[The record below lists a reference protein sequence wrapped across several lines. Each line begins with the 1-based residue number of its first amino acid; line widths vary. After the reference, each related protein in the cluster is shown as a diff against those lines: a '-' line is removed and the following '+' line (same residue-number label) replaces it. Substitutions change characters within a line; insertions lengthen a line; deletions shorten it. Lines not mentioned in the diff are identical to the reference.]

1 MFRRYRSRPANSRM
15 KKTIEQKARN
25 GLRLTE
31 QEALYLFEQDD
42 LLWLGKLANAVKEKR
57 TGKKIFF
64 NINRHIN
71 PTNYCV
77 NRCRFCAFSASF
89 GDRHGFQLDLE
100 QIAKIA
106 DQAGEV
112 HEFHI
117 VGGLHPQWG
126 FEHYLAILRLL
137 KQKRPQTL
145 LQAYTA
151 VEIDHFAKISGKSLG
166 QVIGE
171 LKAAGLDAVP
181 GGGAEIFASEVR
193 KKICP
198 EKIPARDW
206 LRVHEALHRAGVQ
219 SNATMLYGHL
229 EKYRH
234 RVDHLRRLRNLQDR
248 THGFAAFIPLAFHP
262 KNTRLQHPYHTTGV
276 DDLKTIAVS
285 RLYLDNFPHI
295 KAFWIM
301 LGEKLAQVAL
311 WFGADDLDGT
321 VEEEKI
327 THMAGAL
334 TPEALAREELVRLI
348 REAGRVPIERDS
360 WYRVKKSWDKG

>member
-1 MFRRYRSRPANSRM
+1 M
-15 KKTIEQKARN
+15 KKVIEKKVCSGR
-25 GLRLTE
+25 RISE
-31 QEALYLFEQDD
+31 KEALYLFSQDD
-42 LLWLGKLANAVKEKR
+42 LVWLGRLANTVKER
-57 TGKKIFF
+57 LTRNRVFF
-64 NINRHIN
+64 NVNRHIN
-71 PTNYCV
+71 PTNYCK
-77 NRCRFCAFSASF
+77 NRCRFCAFSASP
-89 GDRHGFQLDLE
+89 GDKHGFELSLDE
-100 QIAKIA
+100 IEKIA
-106 DQAGEV
+106 DQAGKV
-112 HEFHI
+112 HEFHV
-117 VGGLHPQWG
+117 VGGLHPKWD
-126 FEHYLAILRLL
+126 FEHYLEILRLL
-137 KQKRPQTL
+137 KRKRHKAL

-151 VEIDHFAKISGKSLG
+151 VEIDHFAKISGLSLE
-166 QVIGE
+166 QTIQE
-171 LKAAGLDAVP
+171 LKDAGLDAVP

-198 EKIPARDW
+198 EKIPSGQW
-206 LRVHEALHRAGVQ
+206 LKVHEALHRAGVQ

-234 RVDHLRRLRNLQDR
+234 RVDHLRRLRELQDR
-248 THGFAAFIPLAFHP
+248 TRGFAAFIPLAFHP
-262 KNTRLQHPYHTTGV
+262 QNTRIGFQHYTTGV

-285 RLYLDNFPHI
+285 RIYLDNFPHL

-348 REAGRVPIERDS
+348 KDAGRAPVERDT
-360 WYRVKKSWDKG
+360 WYRVKKTC